1 MAQTVLNF
9 LNNGTLPPKFNET
22 YIVLIPKVM
31 NLTKVTQYRL
41 ISLCNVF
48 SRIASKVLANQLKR
62 LFPRIISKNESSF
75 MSSHLITDNVSVT
88 VETMHHTSQKRSR
101 KVEEMALKLDVSKA
115 YNRVKWGCLEK

>member
-31 NLTKVTQYRL
+31 NPTKVTQYRL

-48 SRIASKVLANQLKR
+48 SRIVSRVLANQLKH
-62 LFPRIISKNESSF
+62 LFPRIISKNQSAF
-75 MSSHLITDNVSVT
+75 MSSRLIIDNVLVT
-88 VETMHHTSQKRSR
+88 IETMHHTS
-101 KVEEMALKLDVSKA
+101 
-115 YNRVKWGCLEK
+115 

>member
-75 MSSHLITDNVSVT
+75 MSSRLITDNVSVT